1 VGVGDG
7 SGVGVALLAGVFVGG
22 TVGVGSKVGDG
33 VWVGVVAL
41 TVARTVALTVALA
54 SVGLLV
60 DVEVGVVVDGA
71 PVIGVE
77 VGADWLIDTVE
88 ELAHAAVNME
98 INPTMINSLK

>member
-1 VGVGDG
+1 MGVGDG
-7 SGVGVALLAGVFVGG
+7 SGVGVALLAGVFVGEA
-22 TVGVGSKVGDG
+22 VGADSKVGDG

-41 TVARTVALTVALA
+41 TVALA

-60 DVEVGVVVDGA
+60 GVEVGVVVDGA

-98 INPTMINSLK
+98 INPAMINSLK